1 MSKLLKNSLLF
12 LGFLITIL
20 GFFSLGLL
28 FLFSLYEVLDAWMET
43 DDIRMSVFIALI
55 YCLMVV
61 IDGLA
66 IYCLYKIW
74 KSPKTNVKNSQ
85 ATVRRLD

>member
-1 MSKLLKNSLLF
+1 MAKLLKNSLLF
-12 LGFLITIL
+12 LGFLITIV

-28 FLFSLYEVLDAWMET
+28 FLFSLYGVLDAWMES
-43 DDIRMSVFIALI
+43 DDIGMSVFIALI

-66 IYCLYKIW
+66 IYCLCKIW
-74 KSPKTNVKNSQ
+74 KSPKINVKNSSSIKI
-85 ATVRRLD
+85 L